1 MGKILFQI
9 FILLKPKSLFTNPN
23 SQLGTN
29 QIKIKKRNNHI
40 NGYRNSFT
48 LLCQLCMKIGVIATL
63 SVGKRKLII
72 TFNRNT
78 IIAQEAAKLPK
89 AKAWGQKE
97 IGLART
103 HSITFTTQY
112 CLKQMVSCGCRQL
125 WFFSDLKSWPLAV
138 M

>member
-1 MGKILFQI
+1 MLQILLRSYLDDCMQINLISASFYNLGALGSAGDVKFAKNWVGKILFQI

-89 AKAWGQKE
+89 AKA
-97 IGLART
+97 
-103 HSITFTTQY
+103 
-112 CLKQMVSCGCRQL
+112 
-125 WFFSDLKSWPLAV
+125 
-138 M
+138 